1 MRIIVTESQFK
12 RVLLVETKTEVLP
25 DDKLGR
31 AKSLLKKLMGRG
43 FNLGESSAMV
53 GNMWIESGFDPTI
66 TSGNGAIG
74 LMQWLNEPRKQALLS
89 FALHLGT
96 HWSNEETQ
104 LDFIKIELQDGYE
117 LSNGK
122 IIGKGGDYEVSQFN
136 SAMEGDTIRKKAEN
150 FAKQVER
157 CGGCDGTITNRKE
170 SAKKLYDFYK
180 GTYIPEE
187 TKKSKPTY
195 TPKETIKSKPTYFVV
210 CPKKGGDGYV
220 NVREKANRDSERIS
234 KITSPS
240 KVGKVSEEIIDSD
253 NNKWYKVT
261 LDKKVGNY
269 TFGWVRSDMVVKC
282 SN

>member
-25 DDKLGR
+25 DDRLGR
-31 AKSLLKKLMGRG
+31 AKSLVKKLMSRG
-43 FNLGESSAMV
+43 FNLEESSAMV

-74 LMQWLNEPRKQALLS
+74 LMQWLNEPRKSALIS

-96 HWSNEETQ
+96 SWTDEETQ
-104 LDFIKIELQDGYE
+104 LDFIKVELQDGYE

-136 SAMEGDTIRKKAEN
+136 SAMGGDTIRKKAEN

-157 CGGCDGTITNRKE
+157 CGGCDGTINNRKE
-170 SAKKLYDFYK
+170 SAKKLYDYIK
-180 GTYIPEE
+180 GTY
-187 TKKSKPTY
+187 K
-195 TPKETIKSKPTYFVV
+195 PKETKEIKKSNPSYSVV
-210 CPKKGGDGYV
+210 CPKKDGDGYV
-220 NVREKANRDSERIS
+220 NVREKADRDSERIA

-253 NNKWYKVT
+253 GNKWYKVT
-261 LDKKVGNY
+261 LDKKVDNY
-269 TFGWVRSDMVVKC
+269 TVGWVRSDVVVKC